1 MLLLLCQPFQSGSAL
16 VLSISFLKIATWTC
30 GVNTFSYP
38 CTHMT
43 NGHILSIF
51 DILLLEEGRS
61 AAF

>member
-1 MLLLLCQPFQSGSAL
+1 MLCQAFQSHSAL
-16 VLSISFLKIATWTC
+16 FLSISFSKIVTWMC
-30 GVNTFSYP
+30 GVSTFSYP